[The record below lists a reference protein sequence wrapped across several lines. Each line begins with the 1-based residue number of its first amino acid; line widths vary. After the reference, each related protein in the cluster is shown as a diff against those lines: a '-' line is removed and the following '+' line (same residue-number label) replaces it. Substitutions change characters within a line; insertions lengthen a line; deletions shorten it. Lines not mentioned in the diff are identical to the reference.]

1 MIKVSAVI
9 VAVAA
14 SAAFGT
20 LAMVAAPP
28 AGGTNVREASD
39 APRSTPAA
47 TPALI
52 ERGRYIAKVAG
63 CNDCHTS
70 GYAVKGGKVD
80 ESLWLMGEPLGWQG
94 AWGTTYA
101 ANLRLYMARLTEAQW
116 LEAARNLQARPP
128 MPWFNVQ
135 AMTTSDLRA
144 LYRYVRHLGPAG
156 QPAPAY
162 VPPDKNPSGPVV
174 KFPEPPK
181 K

>member
-9 VAVAA
+9 AALAA

-28 AGGTNVREASD
+28 AGGANVREGAE
-39 APRSTPAA
+39 A
-47 TPALI
+47 TISESERAALI
-52 ERGRYIAKVAG
+52 ERGRYITKVAG

-70 GYAVKGGKVD
+70 GYAIKGGNVE
-80 ESLWLMGEPLGWQG
+80 ESLWLLGEPLGWQG

-101 ANLRLYMARLTEAQW
+101 ANLRLYMARLTEEQW

-135 AMTTSDLRA
+135 AMTDEDLRA
-144 LYRYVRHLGPAG
+144 FYHFVRSLGPAG
-156 QPAPAY
+156 EMAPAY
-162 VPPDKNPSGPVV
+162 VPPGGEPKTPVV
-174 KFPEPPK
+174 VFPAH
-181 K
+181 